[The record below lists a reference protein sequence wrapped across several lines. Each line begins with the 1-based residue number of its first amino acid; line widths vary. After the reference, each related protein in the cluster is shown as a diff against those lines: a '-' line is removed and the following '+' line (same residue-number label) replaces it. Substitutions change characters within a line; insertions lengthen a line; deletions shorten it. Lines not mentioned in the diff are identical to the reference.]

1 MHAACAAAAS
11 HTPASRPAPRAA
23 SHAPPFD
30 SAGRAGLQS
39 AAELRHLQGH
49 DHDKHTWRYVR
60 CALRACPGPQ
70 ALSRAFPVHMT
81 LAPPPPHALPRPGA
95 HLAPHRMCM
104 CAPPFDSAESKL
116 LVRRQQAAHALHP
129 AKLRVKI
136 GSSVARG
143 SHRATIFDHHN
154 IESVGRRLLYDCIR
168 PVLAP
173 VKVLGVCVRKL
184 LDTHVHTMMLFDFL
198 LWA

>member
-1 MHAACAAAAS
+1 
-11 HTPASRPAPRAA
+11 
-23 SHAPPFD
+23 
-30 SAGRAGLQS
+30 
-39 AAELRHLQGH
+39 
-49 DHDKHTWRYVR
+49 
-60 CALRACPGPQ
+60 
-70 ALSRAFPVHMT
+70 MT

-198 LWA
+198 LGLSVSLASCAMAPCPLPVGDERSRRTHAVCESYVDCASLLVAPAMVNDNTTISIKQARFNPSEVITQPP

>member
-1 MHAACAAAAS
+1 
-11 HTPASRPAPRAA
+11 
-23 SHAPPFD
+23 
-30 SAGRAGLQS
+30 
-39 AAELRHLQGH
+39 
-49 DHDKHTWRYVR
+49 
-60 CALRACPGPQ
+60 
-70 ALSRAFPVHMT
+70 MT

-173 VKVLGVCVRKL
+173 VKVLGVCVSKKTAR
-184 LDTHVHTMMLFDFL
+184 HTRSHDDALRLPPGPEREPCIVCHGSLSTPCRGRTFPPHTQSASPTSTAPHSSSL
-198 LWA
+198 RRW